1 MHGHEHV
8 ESVAPV
14 AQHDERERW
23 LTKNWLPNA
32 QISAGFCIRDAL
44 GSRAG
49 DICATPP

>member
-23 LTKNWLPNA
+23 LTKKLA
-32 QISAGFCIRDAL
+32 AE
-44 GSRAG
+44 RADFG
-49 DICATPP
+49 PILHQRRTRKPCR